1 MNMAQYSI
9 KDLEHLT
16 GIKAHTIRIWEKRYS
31 ILHPKRTTTNIRY
44 YDDEDVRRIINI
56 SILNDKG
63 FKISHISGFS
73 ETEIQ
78 EKVEYLSLDAG
89 EFKTQIE
96 SLVLAM
102 INMSESR
109 FNDIL
114 SKAIMVQGFEKT
126 FLNIVFPFLQRIGL
140 LWQTGAVNPGQ
151 EHFISNLIR
160 QKLIANIDAQNHPVS
175 THSKR
180 FILFLPE
187 GELHEL
193 GILFLAYLIKKRGHE
208 LMYLGQFTPLQSVI
222 EADRIWNS
230 DILITSFISAI
241 SGVIPK
247 EYAEK
252 MARTFMDKKLIF
264 TGQLSKEVSELKYK
278 NIMTFPENTGII
290 NYLDKPN
297 NV

>member
-1 MNMAQYSI
+1 MIMAQYSI

-16 GIKAHTIRIWEKRYS
+16 GIKAHTIRIWEKRYN

-63 FKISHISGFS
+63 FKISRISGFS

-78 EKVEYLSLDAG
+78 EKVEYLTLDAG

-96 SLVLAM
+96 ALVLAM
-102 INMSESR
+102 IKMNELR
-109 FNDIL
+109 FIEIL
-114 SKAIMVQGFEKT
+114 SKSILSQGFEKT

-140 LWQTGAVNPGQ
+140 LWQTGAINPGQ
-151 EHFISNLIR
+151 EHFVSNLIR
-160 QKLIANIDAQNHPVS
+160 QKLIANIDAQNHPP
-175 THSKR
+175 TDMSKR

-193 GILFLAYLIKKRGHE
+193 GILFLSFLIKKRGHE
-208 LMYLGQFTPLQSVI
+208 LMYLGQFTPLKSVV
-222 EADRIWNS
+222 ETDRIWHA
-230 DILITSFISAI
+230 DILVTALI
-241 SGVIPK
+241 SGASWIRPE

-252 MARTFMDKKLIF
+252 LSRSFPDKKIII
-264 TGQLSKEVSELKYK
+264 TGQMSKEIPDAKY
-278 NIMTFPENTGII
+278 NNVLCFPKNTGLI
-290 NYLDKPN
+290 NYLDN
-297 NV
+297 LN